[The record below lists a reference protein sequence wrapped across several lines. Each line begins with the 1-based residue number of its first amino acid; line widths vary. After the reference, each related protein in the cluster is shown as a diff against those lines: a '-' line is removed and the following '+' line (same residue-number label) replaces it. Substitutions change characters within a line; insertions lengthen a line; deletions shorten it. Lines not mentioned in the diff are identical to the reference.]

1 MALERELQE
10 LPSVRRLD
18 WFTHGF
24 GALEEDPQGRVV
36 YTDLRMGL
44 EPDYVFRFVV
54 ADRRDGRLV
63 PRATPE
69 QLPWPSYSMA
79 QLGELWRRVLAPD

>member
-54 ADRRDGRLV
+54 ADRRDGLLV
-63 PRATPE
+63 PRTTPE